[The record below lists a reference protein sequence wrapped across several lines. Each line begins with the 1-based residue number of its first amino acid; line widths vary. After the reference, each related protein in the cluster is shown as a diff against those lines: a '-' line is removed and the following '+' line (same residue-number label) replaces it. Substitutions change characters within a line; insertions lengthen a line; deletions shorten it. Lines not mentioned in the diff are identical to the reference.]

1 MSREFVLRTKLHVKT
16 PRMPERFV
24 SKIEQV
30 ISQDEDL
37 QRFHPTVNRLS
48 EQSSLELEIRF
59 ENKGFG
65 AAENTMNEF
74 MQALVISLNSLER
87 EEYND
92 IQYGSK
98 LLSFS

>member
-1 MSREFVLRTKLHVKT
+1 MSREFVLRTKLHVKPPHMT
-16 PRMPERFV
+16 EQLA

-30 ISQDEDL
+30 ISQDENL
-37 QRFHPTVNRLS
+37 HRFHPTVNRLS

-74 MQALVISLNSLER
+74 MQALAISLNSLER
-87 EEYND
+87 EESND

-98 LLSFS
+98 LLSFA